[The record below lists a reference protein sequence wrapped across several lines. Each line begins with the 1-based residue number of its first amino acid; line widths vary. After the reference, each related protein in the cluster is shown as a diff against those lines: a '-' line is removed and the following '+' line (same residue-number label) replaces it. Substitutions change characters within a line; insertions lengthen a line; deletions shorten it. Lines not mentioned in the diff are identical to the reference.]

1 MTTRL
6 TLMLTTLALGT
17 SCAGVPLPREQL
29 THPGALLFN
38 GYARETIKCFIC
50 HNGDAT
56 GARGPSLAR
65 DVRSH
70 GTEKLAAIIRK
81 GPGLMPSYPPE
92 KLNDEELGQVVEWL
106 KATFPAESK

>member
-6 TLMLTTLALGT
+6 AVMWMTAALGT
-17 SCAGVPLPREQL
+17 SCAGVALPREQL

-38 GYARETIKCFIC
+38 GYTRSTIECFVC

-70 GTEKLAAIIRK
+70 SSEKLAAIIRK
-81 GPGLMPSYPPE
+81 GPGLMPSYTPE
-92 KLNDEELGQVVEWL
+92 KLSDEELSQVIDWL
-106 KATFPAESK
+106 KATFPAEAK